1 MNETLIK
8 DVTELLKVERLAI
21 LSADFERMERIAD
34 KKEAV
39 IERLKNTSGFGVD
52 ALDRLKKLQIENNAL
67 LNASREGI
75 VQVNRR
81 LGSVRKNASEL
92 ATYSASGEKSTV
104 VTNSAKFELK
114 A

>member
-34 KKEAV
+34 EKEAV

-75 VQVNRR
+75 VQVKPPSGGLCVRTRVSSR
-81 LGSVRKNASEL
+81 LIRQVVRKVLLSRIQQNL
-92 ATYSASGEKSTV
+92 
-104 VTNSAKFELK
+104 N
-114 A
+114 